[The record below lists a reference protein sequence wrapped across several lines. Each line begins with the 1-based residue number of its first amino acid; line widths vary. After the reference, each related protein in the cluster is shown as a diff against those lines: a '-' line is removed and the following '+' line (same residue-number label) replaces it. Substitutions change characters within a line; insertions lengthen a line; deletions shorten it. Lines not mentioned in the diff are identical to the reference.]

1 MKSCGV
7 NQLRFSERAIEWC
20 RRFVTAVAW
29 MGVLVPATALSYAFY
44 LVSPKNLPEI
54 APHYG
59 ESAYGLQLGLSL
71 RTEVPGDPAS
81 IAAYMT
87 LRNTGTDP
95 ILIGRDSLL
104 FFDFAASSSTGKKA
118 LLVNLP
124 ESRIYAGTDVF
135 YGDDNSLA
143 PGASNTVRAKL
154 SRVLV
159 VPEAGRYFFLMS
171 AKLTI
176 STGAPPA
183 KAVFQPIELISGSVE
198 FDVPASMVYTNT
210 GKHPSS
216 AVALPLSAFYIDPST
231 GSTPE
236 ERAMLQKANETR
248 SNDFRKHWPHLIDGT
263 PGVTNVSATAVSPAA
278 SLPPD
283 TIAVEDRERSRWW
296 LAGVAAICAT
306 VIGFVLLRR
315 RQ

>member
-1 MKSCGV
+1 MNFREHISV
-7 NQLRFSERAIEWC
+7 
-20 RRFVTAVAW
+20 VA
-29 MGVLVPATALSYAFY
+29 LALLLTPIPALSQAFY
-44 LVSPKNLPEI
+44 LISPKNLPEI

-59 ESAYGLQLGLSL
+59 QSADGLQLGLSL
-71 RTEVPGDPAS
+71 RTEVSGDPAS

-87 LRNTGTDP
+87 LRNTGTGSVF
-95 ILIGRDSLL
+95 IGPNSLG
-104 FFDFAASSSTGKKA
+104 FFDFAANSSAGRKA

-135 YGDDNSLA
+135 HGDDNSLA
-143 PGASNTVRAKL
+143 PGASTTVRAKL

-171 AKLTI
+171 AKMTI

-183 KAVFQPIELISGSVE
+183 KAVFQPIELLSGSVE

-216 AVALPLSAFYIDPST
+216 AVAMPLSAFYVDPST

-263 PGVTNVSATAVSPAA
+263 PGVSNVSATAVSPAV

-283 TIAVEDRERSRWW
+283 RVPVEDREGSRWW
-296 LAGVAAICAT
+296 LAGVAAICGA